1 MENSGRYPSYATC
14 VARALSAS
22 PQPLSI
28 DTLITTIGR
37 QRPVGKGA
45 RRAVYRAIR
54 EIYQAVPVAPS
65 RIGWL
70 SHLLQG
76 STFRH
81 PLTTDEARRGFL
93 LLDEL
98 EHSVFFPQFFQNQR
112 PDTRIL
118 SIELMGGPTINA
130 EAAVERKTWS
140 VRLGLPFAEWI
151 ELQGGQGRDDV
162 MITVRD
168 AVKGEYLLRIQPREG
183 RDEETIRDRNIRVA
197 LAAEDVVT
205 SLRRADKV
213 VPSWELAALL
223 IGRGAFY
230 DPVPPDDLHMVLHK
244 YSMLRLQD
252 GVGYTLDT
260 RVPALVAS
268 RRSSEHASDAGDDR
282 DDRDNLPS
290 MDAGD
295 MDDPLAWLDDDEMP
309 TESFNDEDSCLDY
322 ESYLE
327 GYRMTGSDGAPLSHS
342 DYHLLE
348 AELETLLG
356 LEQEFGYL
364 LPEQGRR
371 VDDLAMRLFIDPESL
386 RGDDDVNAS
395 GFADDDDDTP
405 FWQN

>member
-1 MENSGRYPSYATC
+1 MSMTEKSARYPSYATC
-14 VARALSAS
+14 VAKVLSAS
-22 PQPLSI
+22 EEPLSI
-28 DTLITTIGR
+28 DALLTTIGR

-45 RRAVYRAIR
+45 RQAVYRAVR
-54 EIYQAVPVAPS
+54 AIYQAVPVATS

-81 PLTTDEARRGFL
+81 PLAAEEVRRGFL

-98 EHSVFFPQFFQNQR
+98 EHAVFFPQFFQTQR
-112 PDTRIL
+112 PDTRVL
-118 SIELMGGPTINA
+118 TMDLMGGPTIQA
-130 EAAVERKTWS
+130 EAAIERKTWS
-140 VRLGLPFAEWI
+140 VRLGPPFVEWI
-151 ELQGGQGRDDV
+151 DSQGGQGRDDV
-162 MITVRD
+162 VITVRD
-168 AVKGEYLLRIQPREG
+168 AVKGEYLLRLQPREA
-183 RDEETIRDRNIRVA
+183 RHEETIRDRNIQVA
-197 LAAEDVVT
+197 LAAESIVAA
-205 SLRRADKV
+205 LRRTDKV

-252 GVGYTLDT
+252 GIGYVID
-260 RVPALVAS
+260 RRAPALAAN
-268 RRSSEHASDAGDDR
+268 RRNAVPVDTGDWEDGLSSMEIDDR
-282 DDRDNLPS
+282 E
-290 MDAGD
+290 
-295 MDDPLAWLDDDEMP
+295 DPLAWLDDEEAPVDAM
-309 TESFNDEDSCLDY
+309 SDDDSCLDY

-327 GYRMTGSDGAPLSHS
+327 GHRTMPNAGAPLSHS

-371 VDDLAMRLFIDPESL
+371 VDELAMRLFIDPESL
-386 RGDDDVNAS
+386 REDDSANFSDL
-395 GFADDDDDTP
+395 ADDDDDMP